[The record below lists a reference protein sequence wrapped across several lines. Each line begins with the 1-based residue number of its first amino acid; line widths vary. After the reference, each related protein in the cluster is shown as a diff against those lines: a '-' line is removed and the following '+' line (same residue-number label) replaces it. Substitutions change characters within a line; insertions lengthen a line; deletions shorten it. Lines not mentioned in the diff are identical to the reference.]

1 MYIFFTLII
10 FIMMKLSHRQRHSQS
25 MIQVPTNDEEIIK
38 LRKRQE
44 NSYLHD

>member
-1 MYIFFTLII
+1 
-10 FIMMKLSHRQRHSQS
+10 MMKLSRHRQRHSQS

-44 NSYLHD
+44 NSYIHD